1 MSWQFGNGGE
11 KTLKVEWLSPTT
23 GDKIETR
30 NYAEFP
36 DSISADSVGA
46 YFEDLQSLANSEVM
60 IANQSATIISAQV
73 LEEV

>member
-1 MSWQFGNGGE
+1 MAWQYGSGGE
-11 KTLKVEWLSPTT
+11 KTFKVEWLSSTT

-30 NYAEFP
+30 NYAGFP
-36 DSISADSVGA
+36 DSISADSIGA

-60 IANQSATIISAQV
+60 IANQAATIISAQV